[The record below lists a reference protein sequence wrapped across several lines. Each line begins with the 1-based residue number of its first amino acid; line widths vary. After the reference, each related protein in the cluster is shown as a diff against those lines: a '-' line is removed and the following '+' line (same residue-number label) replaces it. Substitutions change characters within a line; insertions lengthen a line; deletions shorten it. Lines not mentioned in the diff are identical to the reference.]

1 MLSLEG
7 VIKSV
12 KAAILV
18 AIFWNFM
25 MFQCMSI
32 SPQVIVHSRRTLISS
47 IINLV
52 YELPHQLLNDLRLE
66 SLGNQELI
74 ENFQIWVETYRSAQS
89 PFQKVTFGNINQKVR
104 KSSIKVFQS
113 YPILLDFLF
122 EIYCPGLQIK
132 NLIPF
137 FLFFVTFT
145 STQHWRNK
153 NNLLSLIKSVLAG
166 IHKIAPFLSF
176 FLK

>member
-32 SPQVIVHSRRTLISS
+32 SPQVRRTLISS

-113 YPILLDFLF
+113 YPVLLDFLF

-132 NLIPF
+132 SLISF

-145 STQHWRNK
+145 STQHWKNN
-153 NNLLSLIKSVLAG
+153 NNLLSLINSVLAG

>member
-12 KAAILV
+12 KVAILV

-32 SPQVIVHSRRTLISS
+32 SPQVRRTLISS

-145 STQHWRNK
+145 STQHWKNN
-153 NNLLSLIKSVLAG
+153 NNLLSLIDSVPAG

>member
-32 SPQVIVHSRRTLISS
+32 SPQVRRTLISS

-89 PFQKVTFGNINQKVR
+89 PFQKVTFGNINQKAR

-145 STQHWRNK
+145 STQHWKNK
-153 NNLLSLIKSVLAG
+153 NNLLSLINSVLAG

-176 FLK
+176 FPK

>member
-32 SPQVIVHSRRTLISS
+32 SPQVRRTLISS

-89 PFQKVTFGNINQKVR
+89 PFQKVTFGNINQKAR

-132 NLIPF
+132 NSIPF

-145 STQHWRNK
+145 STQHWKNK
-153 NNLLSLIKSVLAG
+153 NNLLSLINSVLAG

-176 FLK
+176 FPK

>member
-32 SPQVIVHSRRTLISS
+32 SPQVRRTLISS

-89 PFQKVTFGNINQKVR
+89 PFQKVTFGNINQKAR

-137 FLFFVTFT
+137 FLFFVKFT
-145 STQHWRNK
+145 STQHWKNK
-153 NNLLSLIKSVLAG
+153 NNLLSLINSVLAG

-176 FLK
+176 FPK

>member
-32 SPQVIVHSRRTLISS
+32 SPQVRRTLISS

-89 PFQKVTFGNINQKVR
+89 PFQKVTFGNINQKAR

-145 STQHWRNK
+145 STQHWKNK
-153 NNLLSLIKSVLAG
+153 NNLLSLINSVLAG